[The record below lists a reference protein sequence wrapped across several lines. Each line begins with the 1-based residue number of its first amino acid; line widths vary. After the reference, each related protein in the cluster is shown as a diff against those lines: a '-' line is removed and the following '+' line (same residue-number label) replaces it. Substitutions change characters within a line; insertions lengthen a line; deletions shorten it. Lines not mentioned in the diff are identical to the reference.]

1 MTDSPKV
8 QIDKVQ
14 IDREVEFRPQDLP
27 LKLDVSILG
36 DLVGQVIREQ
46 GGDEL
51 FELVEDLRHAAI
63 RRRELVELIE
73 PAEPG
78 GPGRAGEASDASTR
92 LQSLVD
98 GLEPRNAE
106 LLVRSFL
113 SYFQVVNLAEQIHR
127 IRRRRAYL
135 REDVVQRHSLLH
147 FVQQLKDSGLDL
159 GQVRKLLASVRFE
172 PVFTA
177 HPTEATRR
185 TILEKEL
192 RIAKMLVRRLDSSLT
207 PPEEAAAIARIRDEV
222 TTSWQT
228 EEHPFVRPEVAD
240 EMDHVLYHI
249 TDVIYQVVP
258 AFYEGLADS
267 LRRVYGTEAADL
279 DAVDLDASDL
289 GTGELIT
296 CASWVGGDM
305 DGNPYVSA
313 QTVRSTLAEH
323 RRRIVGCYRQEVGRL
338 ARQLSQCDSRVGVSA
353 EVRERLDAY
362 TERFTEEFDRVPE
375 RHQDMPYRVLL
386 RLVRHRLGL
395 SAAEGGYRS
404 ADEFLDDVRRID
416 QSLASHRGDHAGR
429 FAVQRLLRRI
439 RTFGFHLATLD
450 LRQDAAVHR
459 QVLAEL
465 LDDPSWPER
474 HAEERLARLVDEVP
488 SADELAELESGSAA
502 ERALD
507 VLRAVR
513 EAREQGLG
521 QRAVGPFI
529 ISMAQ
534 GADDVL
540 TVLLLARWAG
550 LDTQSLDVAPLF
562 ETVEDLRAAPEIL
575 DRLLSIPFYREHVA
589 VRGDR
594 QVVMIGYSDSN
605 KDGGRAAAR
614 WALHTAQSARAET
627 LARHGV
633 APVVFHGRGG
643 TISRGGGRTDR
654 AVLSSPRGT
663 VAGRLRVT
671 EQGEVINS
679 RYGLRGIALRTLERA
694 VGAVCV
700 ATARER
706 YGKRFGA
713 ATEDASEP
721 DHWLRVMETVA
732 VTSRNA
738 YRDLV
743 WRHPSFYRYFRDATP
758 IDVIERMMIGSRPAS
773 RRSKEGIENLRA
785 IPWVFSWTQS
795 RHVLPGWYG
804 LGSGLEA
811 AALEH
816 GRDALAE
823 MAANWA
829 FLASLLDDVEMV
841 LAKSDLDI
849 SRRYADLAGDV
860 GAEIFPLIC
869 DEMDR
874 TRRWVLD
881 LKGRQTLLGDDLV
894 LRRSIRLRNPYVD
907 PMSLLQVDL
916 LRRWRATDRR
926 DDELLHA
933 LLASVHGIAQ
943 GLRNTG

>member
-1 MTDSPKV
+1 MNPP
-8 QIDKVQ
+8 
-14 IDREVEFRPQDLP
+14 DRDVDFRTKDLP
-27 LKLDVSILG
+27 LKDDVSDLG
-36 DLVGQVIREQ
+36 DLVGQVVREQ
-46 GGDEL
+46 GGEDL
-51 FELVEDLRHAAI
+51 FDLVEASRHAAI
-63 RRRELVELIE
+63 RRRETADEGGVLKRLVEGME
-73 PAEPG
+73 PA
-78 GPGRAGEASDASTR
+78 R
-92 LQSLVD
+92 
-98 GLEPRNAE
+98 AE

-113 SYFQVVNLAEQIHR
+113 TYFQVVNLAEQIHR

-135 REDVVQRHSLLH
+135 RENRIQRHSLLD
-147 FVQQLKDSGLDL
+147 FVGQLKNAGL
-159 GQVRKLLASVRFE
+159 GFGEVRELLAGVRFE

-192 RIAKMLVRRLDSSLT
+192 RIAETLVRRLDESLT
-207 PPEEAAAIARIRDEV
+207 PPEEEAALARIRDEV
-222 TTSWQT
+222 TTAWQT
-228 EEHPFVRPEVAD
+228 EEHPFVRPAVSD
-240 EMDHVLYHI
+240 EMAHVLYHI
-249 TDVIYQVVP
+249 TDVIYRVVP
-258 AFYEGLADS
+258 PFYEGLEDA
-267 LRRVYGTEAADL
+267 LRRVYPD
-279 DAVDLDASDL
+279 DMVDVED
-289 GTGELIT
+289 GELDFGELVT

-313 QTVRSTLAEH
+313 ETVRSTLAEH
-323 RRRIVGCYRQEVGRL
+323 RRRILACYRRETGRL
-338 ARQLSQCDSRVGVSA
+338 ARQLSQSEERVGID
-353 EVRERLDAY
+353 EGVRVRLDEYAG
-362 TERFTEEFDRVPE
+362 RFVEEYAAVPE
-375 RHQDMPYRVLL
+375 RHRDMPYRVML

-395 SAAEGGYRS
+395 ERSTGGYAS
-404 ADEFLDDVRRID
+404 ADDLLDDLLRID
-416 QSLASHRGDHAGR
+416 HSLATHLGRHAGR
-429 FAVQRLLRRI
+429 FALRRLI
-439 RTFGFHLATLD
+439 RRVRTFGFHLATLD

-459 QVLAEL
+459 QVLAEQ
-465 LDDPSWPER
+465 LDDAAWPER
-474 HAEERLARLVDEVP
+474 SAGERLARLTEEI
-488 SADELAELESGSAA
+488 STAAERAVESGSAS

-521 QRAVGPFI
+521 SRAIGPFI
-529 ISMAQ
+529 VSMTQ

-550 LDTQSLDVAPLF
+550 VETESLDVAPLF
-562 ETVEDLRAAPEIL
+562 ETVDDLQAAPTIL
-575 DRLLSIPFYREHVA
+575 DQLLSVPFYRRHLA
-589 VRGDR
+589 KRGDR

-605 KDGGRAAAR
+605 KDGGLAAAR
-614 WALHTAQSARAET
+614 WALFTAQSAMVDT
-627 LARHGV
+627 LSRHGV
-633 APVVFHGRGG
+633 KPVIFHGRGG

-654 AVLSSPRGT
+654 AVLTSPRGT

-694 VGAVCV
+694 VGAVCL

-706 YGKRFGA
+706 SDA
-713 ATEDASEP
+713 AADDPRTQSWHPIMDRIAG
-721 DHWLRVMETVA
+721 
-732 VTSRNA
+732 TSRRA

-743 WRHPSFYRYFRDATP
+743 WRHPDFYRYFRDATP

-804 LGSGLEA
+804 LGAGLESA
-811 AALEH
+811 VGEYGLPAVT
-816 GRDALAE
+816 E
-823 MAANWA
+823 MATGWPFFAA
-829 FLASLLDDVEMV
+829 LLDDVEMV

-849 SRRYADLAGDV
+849 ARRYAELAGEV
-860 GAEIFPLIC
+860 GADIFPRIQQ
-869 DEMDR
+869 EMER
-874 TRRWVLD
+874 TMRWVLEIQ
-881 LKGRQTLLGDDLV
+881 GHESLLEPDLV

-916 LRRWRATDRR
+916 LRRWRATDRQ
-926 DDELLHA
+926 DDELLHG

>member
-1 MTDSPKV
+1 MSAV
-8 QIDKVQ
+8 
-14 IDREVEFRPQDLP
+14 DRHVEFRNKDRP
-27 LKLDVSILG
+27 LRDDVSVLG

-46 GGDEL
+46 GGDDL
-51 FELVEDLRHAAI
+51 FELVETSRRAAI
-63 RRRELVELIE
+63 RRRETGDEAASLQGLVE
-73 PAEPG
+73 G
-78 GPGRAGEASDASTR
+78 M
-92 LQSLVD
+92 
-98 GLEPRNAE
+98 EPRRAE

-135 REDVVQRHSLLH
+135 RQDEVQRHSLLH
-147 FVQQLKDSGLDL
+147 FVHQLKDAGLGL
-159 GQVRKLLASVRFE
+159 GEVRELLAGVRFE

-192 RIAKMLVRRLDSSLT
+192 RIAEMLVRRLDESLT
-207 PPEEAAAIARIRDEV
+207 PPEEEAALARIRDEV
-222 TTSWQT
+222 TTAWQT
-228 EEHPFVRPEVAD
+228 EEHPFVRPAVAD

-249 TDVIYQVVP
+249 TDVIYRVVP
-258 AFYEGLADS
+258 PFYEGLEDA
-267 LRRVYGTEAADL
+267 LRRVFPDEMAAVGD
-279 DAVDLDASDL
+279 
-289 GTGELIT
+289 GELEVGELVT

-313 QTVRSTLAEH
+313 ETVRATLAEH
-323 RRRIVGCYRQEVGRL
+323 RRRILGCYRREVGRL
-338 ARQLSQCDSRVGVSA
+338 ARQLSQCESRIGIGD
-353 EVRERLDAY
+353 EVRQRLDEYAL
-362 TERFTEEFDRVPE
+362 RFPDELAEVPE
-375 RHQDMPYRVLL
+375 RHRDMPYRVLL
-386 RLVRHRLGL
+386 RFVRHRLGRPL
-395 SAAEGGYRS
+395 AKGGYAS
-404 ADEFLDDVRRID
+404 ADEMLDDLLRVDR
-416 QSLASHRGDHAGR
+416 SLAQHRGRHAGR
-429 FAVQRLLRRI
+429 FALRRLI
-439 RTFGFHLATLD
+439 RRVRSFGFHLATLD

-459 QVLAEL
+459 QVLAEQL
-465 LDDPSWPER
+465 NDPSWPER
-474 HAEERLARLVDEVP
+474 SAAERLARLVEEIP
-488 SADELAELESGSAA
+488 KAAERSDLESGSAS

-513 EAREQGLG
+513 EAREEGLG
-521 QRAVGPFI
+521 ARAIGPFI
-529 ISMAQ
+529 VSMTQ

-550 LDTQSLDVAPLF
+550 ADTESLDVAPLF
-562 ETVEDLRAAPEIL
+562 ETVKDLQAAPEIL
-575 DRLLSIPFYREHVA
+575 DRLLSVPFYREHLTK
-589 VRGDR
+589 RGDR

-605 KDGGRAAAR
+605 KDGGLAAAR
-614 WALHTAQSARAET
+614 WALYTAQSAMVET
-627 LARHGV
+627 LARFDV
-633 APVVFHGRGG
+633 QPVIFHGRGG

-654 AVLSSPRGT
+654 AVLTSPRGT

-694 VGAVCV
+694 VGAVCM

-706 YGKRFGA
+706 SS
-713 ATEDASEP
+713 EDVEDPRTAEWQP
-721 DHWLRVMETVA
+721 IMDTIA
-732 VTSRNA
+732 GTSRA
-738 YRDLV
+738 TYRDLV
-743 WRHPSFYRYFRDATP
+743 WRHPSFYRYFREATP

-811 AALEH
+811 AAKEH
-816 GRDALAE
+816 GTGAVAE
-823 MAANWA
+823 MASGWS
-829 FLASLLDDVEMV
+829 FVSTLLDDVEMV

-849 SRRYADLAGDV
+849 ARRYAELAGDV
-860 GAEIFPLIC
+860 GAEIFPRIRE
-869 DEMDR
+869 EMER
-874 TRRWVLD
+874 TKRWVLEIQ
-881 LKGRQTLLGDDLV
+881 GRETLLDSDLV

-916 LRRWRATDRR
+916 LRRWRATDRQ
-926 DDELLHA
+926 DDDLFHA